1 MHSAT
6 LLKAEVKALQ
16 AANEQKKRR
25 ERKPTPPSSTQISS
39 STSLSSVTASSGSS
53 TTPPTTTTSRP
64 TSTSASSTT
73 SSSTITGVAAL
84 PSCGQLCFNNTLAQ
98 YTDFGCTSP
107 DPYCIF
113 NNVNFGYGLR
123 DCSNDACG
131 TDVASTVITFGSAY
145 CSAASATHTGTVT
158 NYGRCTSPDPKCV
171 CSNVNFGYG
180 LRDCSNGACGTDVAS
195 TVIAFG
201 SSYCGSAT
209 ASQAVSPTSTACQV
223 VSGLASP
230 VPSGAICGSKGTSFA
245 ATGAGTIIGAWQ
257 HRAVQISISSN
268 ANLATCTMDQ
278 TVSMPLE
285 IPYMISMMPHV
296 SHVGS

>member
-1 MHSAT
+1 M
-6 LLKAEVKALQ
+6 
-16 AANEQKKRR
+16 
-25 ERKPTPPSSTQISS
+25 
-39 STSLSSVTASSGSS
+39 
-53 TTPPTTTTSRP
+53 
-64 TSTSASSTT
+64 
-73 SSSTITGVAAL
+73 
-84 PSCGQLCFNNTLAQ
+84 LAQ

-123 DCSNDACG
+123 DCSNGACG

-158 NYGRCTSPDPKCV
+158 TTGVAALPSCGQLCFNNMLAQYSALGCTSPDPKCV

-209 ASQAVSPTSTACQV
+209 ASQTVSPTSTACQV

-245 ATGAGTIIGAWQ
+245 ATGAGTIIGYSAG
-257 HRAVQISISSN
+257 SSYVGSL
-268 ANLATCTMDQ
+268 AACSAQCLATSCCTNIYFIQGQSCNLHYGSDGFHAIGN
-278 TVSMPLE
+278 PL
-285 IPYMISMMPHV
+285 YDFYDAACFTCGKLSCNT
-296 SHVGS
+296 